1 MRNRRNAAER
11 GFSLLEMVV
20 VLGLAFVV
28 MSFAVI
34 STVSSSQN
42 AKANS
47 AKDAIVSELRQAREL
62 AISKRRNVEVQFTA
76 PNEIQLTLLT
86 LPGEAVPP
94 AIAPVYLNDNVGGGA
109 TFYVFP
115 TLPDTPMGFG
125 NSDSSGIN
133 LQEPNGGG
141 AWSVMFT
148 TSGAFAGT
156 AQSASTLYEATNNDP
171 VNASIFIGIGGKTNT
186 ARAITVFGA
195 TGRVRSYYWN
205 GSSWQE

>member
-1 MRNRRNAAER
+1 MKNRTNQAER
-11 GFSLLEMVV
+11 GFSLLEMVA
-20 VLGLAFVV
+20 VLALAFIV
-28 MSFAVI
+28 MAFAVI

-47 AKDAIVSELRQAREL
+47 AMDAVVSQLRQAREL
-62 AISKRRNVEVQFTA
+62 AISKRRNVQVQFTA

-94 AIAPVYLNDNVGGGA
+94 AITPVYLNDNVGGGA

-115 TLPDTPMGFG
+115 TLPDTPMAFG
-125 NSDSSGIN
+125 NSTAIN
-133 LQEPNGGG
+133 LQNPNGGG

-156 AQSASTLYEATNNDP
+156 AQSASTLYAATNNDP
-171 VNASIFIGIGGKTNT
+171 VNASIFIGIAGKTNT